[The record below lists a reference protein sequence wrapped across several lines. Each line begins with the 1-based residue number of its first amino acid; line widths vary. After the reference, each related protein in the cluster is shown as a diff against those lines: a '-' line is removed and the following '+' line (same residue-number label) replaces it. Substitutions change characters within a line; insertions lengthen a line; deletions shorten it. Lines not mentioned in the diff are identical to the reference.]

1 MSNLWQVQDL
11 AAAALGISEDE
22 WDRIQDESAEDE
34 TLNQQLDER
43 FGVDLEQFG
52 NVVDALLPFTPIVE
66 INGNRYHAFAIEKN
80 GVGRCLVKKP
90 AQVDNSN

>member
-11 AAAALGISEDE
+11 AAAALGMSEDE

-34 TLNQQLDER
+34 TLNQQLEER

-66 INGNRYHAFAIEKN
+66 INGNRYHAFAVEQN
-80 GVGRCLVKKP
+80 GIGRCLVKQLVK
-90 AQVDNSN
+90 VDG